1 MLQSK
6 TKRDEMLVNIKIDLV
21 KEIHPGDD
29 QTIQIFNTIFKRY
42 YLNIKKDLIIKRT
55 K

>member
-21 KEIHPGDD
+21 KEIYPGDD
-29 QTIQIFNTIFKRY
+29 QTIQIFNSIF
-42 YLNIKKDLIIKRT
+42 IE
-55 K
+55 